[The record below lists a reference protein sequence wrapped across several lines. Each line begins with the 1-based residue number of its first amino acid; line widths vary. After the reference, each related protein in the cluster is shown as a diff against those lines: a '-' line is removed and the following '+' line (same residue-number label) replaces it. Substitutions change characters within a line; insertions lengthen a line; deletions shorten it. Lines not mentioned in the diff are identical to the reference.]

1 MQKVISQKLLVQ
13 LVFVKFL
20 KTKLIFRKEKL
31 VLKCCRYKLC
41 WQRFRQGPNLKRL
54 RKTIWQQKKVTRN
67 RKFSKEFFI
76 DENVFHIAKKGEK
89 RKDHKK
95 LDQNRKDVVTN
106 HLLSQERGELK
117 EIERGIRIINPDKTF
132 FTSKKPLKYNIGK
145 I

>member
-20 KTKLIFRKEKL
+20 KTKLISRKEKL

-54 RKTIWQQKKVTRN
+54 RKTIWQLKKVTRN
-67 RKFSKEFFI
+67 RKFSKGLFI

-106 HLLSQERGELK
+106 HLLSQERG
-117 EIERGIRIINPDKTF
+117 IRIINPDKTI